1 MTYAS
6 ETAAV
11 ELVLE
16 EARALNEARY
26 ADWLAN
32 FADDGCYWVPRDGD
46 QQADALNH
54 ASLAYE
60 DRLLL
65 AIRVQRLGNP
75 RAHSMEPGVRSVH
88 VIQQPRIERQGG
100 STSAEY
106 SLRTPF
112 IYTESRGERQVTL
125 AGTWRH
131 RLRDTPQGLRIV
143 LKRVDLLNAAAAH
156 ESIYLFP

>member
-1 MTYAS
+1 MTKAS

-11 ELVLE
+11 EFVLE
-16 EARALNEARY
+16 EAKALNEARY
-26 ADWLAN
+26 TDWLAN
-32 FADDGCYWVPRDGD
+32 FSDDGCYWVPRDGD
-46 QQADALNH
+46 RQADALNH

-88 VIQQPRIERQGG
+88 VIQQPRIEQQVD
-100 STSAEY
+100 STAVEY
-106 SLRTPF
+106 RLSTPF
-112 IYTESRGERQVTL
+112 IYTESRGERQLTL
-125 AGTWRH
+125 VGTWRH
-131 RLRDTPQGLRIV
+131 RLKDTPQGLRIV

-156 ESIYLFP
+156 EAIYLFP